1 MFDYTLTIFNKEYKV
16 SALTYWTAVAVSVV
30 AMVVS
35 IVMAVEG
42 LCKISAWLP
51 LAWILLSGYLA
62 FETNKG
68 LHEFCIIKSKFWRN
82 VVDCAFLGAGL
93 VLYFIY

>member
-16 SALTYWTAVAVSVV
+16 SALTFWTVVAVSVV

-42 LCKISAWLP
+42 LCKNQRLVA
-51 LAWILLSGYLA
+51 
-62 FETNKG
+62 
-68 LHEFCIIKSKFWRN
+68 
-82 VVDCAFLGAGL
+82 AGL
-93 VLYFIY
+93 DSAQRVPGI